1 MNIADKLK
9 ERVIQAKGMILAE
22 VKIVDDRIKE
32 CNSCE
37 HLSSLRACKKC
48 GCFVDAKTKLKFTSC
63 PIGKW

>member
-9 ERVIQAKGMILAE
+9 ERIIQARGIIVAE
-22 VKIVDDRIKE
+22 TELSDERIKI

-37 HLSSLRACKKC
+37 HLSSLRACKEC
-48 GCFVDAKTKLKFTSC
+48 GCFVDAKTKLKFVSC